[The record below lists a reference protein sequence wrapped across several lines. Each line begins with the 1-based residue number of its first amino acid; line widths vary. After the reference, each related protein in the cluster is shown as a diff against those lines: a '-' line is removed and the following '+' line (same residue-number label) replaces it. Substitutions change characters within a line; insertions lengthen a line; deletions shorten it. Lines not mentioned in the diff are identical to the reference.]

1 MFLTLSAIWS
11 LIALCLLMYAWISI
25 KHGRVRL
32 HSRIMMFLT
41 VVAWL
46 FIAGYLSGYQASP
59 QRHEI
64 DTEWIPWFAIHGTGG
79 LIVLLGASLLVL
91 SRLLAKNDQ
100 VINRNHR
107 MIGRVVMLV
116 WVLTHIGGIVNYVM
130 FAP

>member
-46 FIAGYLSGYQASP
+46 FIAGYLSGYQTSP

-64 DTEWIPWFAIHGTGG
+64 DPDWIPWFAIHGMGG

-91 SRLLAKNDQ
+91 SRLRAKSSQ

-116 WVLTHIGGIVNYVM
+116 WVFTHIGGIVNYVM